1 MRKNYSLNE
10 SNNLCFMGIEIPK
23 HLSMHLAKT
32 GGFKNVTSAEIK
44 QEYFRWAAAILHSDS
59 LLDFSKSIYLHSH
72 TNVLVY
78 CSAHGELS
86 MRPSH
91 ILDGCGCK
99 LCANDRMRKSMTD
112 FLMDARKAHGL
123 RYSYNKTQYVTT
135 HDKIIVTCPI
145 HGDFEI
151 RAKSHIEGGGCQT
164 CYSENTATLR
174 DIYIMK
180 ETTKP
185 LYKIGISTSPVRR
198 AASIS
203 ASNSFGLKFKV
214 LETFDIKNNTKATK
228 IEKWVHKTLSEYQ
241 NINYLSMDGG
251 TELFSLN
258 DLEVEVICGILR
270 DISNKN

>member
-10 SNNLCFMGIEIPK
+10 SNNLCFMGIEIPI
-23 HLSMHLAKT
+23 HWSMHLAKT

-91 ILDGCGCK
+91 ILDGKGCK
-99 LCANDRMRKSMTD
+99 LCANNRLRKTLED
-112 FLMDARKAHGL
+112 FILDARKAHGL

-145 HGDFEI
+145 HGDFNI
-151 RAKSHIEGGGCQT
+151 IAKHHIEGGGCQE
-164 CYSENTATLR
+164 CANKPRELLR
-174 DIYIMK
+174 DVYILEELTK
-180 ETTKP
+180 ES
-185 LYKIGISTSPVRR
+185 LYKIGISVSPVRR
-198 AASIS
+198 ALALTK
-203 ASNSFGLKFKV
+203 SNKFGLKFKV
-214 LETFDIKNNTKATK
+214 LETFDIKNNAKATK
-228 IEKWVHKTLSEYQ
+228 IETWIHKTLAEYQ
-241 NINYLSMDGG
+241 NLEYESMDGG
-251 TELFSLN
+251 TELFNIPSLEIE
-258 DLEVEVICGILR
+258 LVIDFLR
-270 DISNKN
+270 ALSN